1 MSRTINRKPSGSTL
15 GAKYVWEVA
24 EDLLCS
30 ESQVVTLIR
39 EGKLR
44 ARRIG
49 KRRYI
54 IMPDDLQEYLAQ
66 SRTEGDQPKRILG
79 AQDLENFPSGAK
91 IVLKV
96 ARDLLCSE
104 NQVVNLIREGK
115 LRVKQIG
122 KGRLIIRLD
131 DVSDILQHTEA
142 GENQQEQAQDR

>member
-1 MSRTINRKPSGSTL
+1 MSRTVNRTPSGSTI

-24 EDLLCS
+24 QDLLIS
-30 ESQVVTLIR
+30 ESQVCNLIR

-44 ARRIG
+44 ARRVG
-49 KRRYI
+49 KRRFI

-79 AQDLENFPSGAK
+79 PEDLGDFPSGAK
-91 IVLKV
+91 IVLTI

-104 NQVVNLIREGK
+104 DQVVNLIREGK
-115 LRVKQIG
+115 LRIKQVG

-131 DVSDILQHTEA
+131 DIDDFLQQSKT
-142 GENQQEQAQDR
+142 GENQQAQDR